1 MLSPNNSFKPKPLRS
16 FKTPCS
22 FSGGFGLIQVLGR
35 RRESMNTQQ
44 FLPLLFPVLIGMVI
58 VWFVLIKILFN
69 RLESLHPL
77 KYEAMGRP
85 SLFLRN
91 NIATGW
97 ATLKFIVAREH
108 KTLNDSSLSK
118 LSDFMLVFFAIYL
131 LLFFGLSFLVVG
143 QSAPAA

>member
-1 MLSPNNSFKPKPLRS
+1 MSPEALSTSF
-16 FKTPCS
+16 
-22 FSGGFGLIQVLGR
+22 VA
-35 RRESMNTQQ
+35 
-44 FLPLLFPVLIGMVI
+44 FLFGMVI

-69 RLESLHPL
+69 RLEQAHPE

-108 KTLNDSSLSK
+108 RSLNDGYLSK
-118 LSDFMLVFFAIYL
+118 LSDSMLVYFAIYL
-131 LLFFGLSFLVVG
+131 LLFFGLSFLVAG
-143 QSAPAA
+143 LSTPAA